1 MVEVI
6 CLTKKKIIQM
16 TNLKLT
22 DREWREFNM
31 VDIFDIKDGYYNKKT
46 SY

>member
-22 DREWREFNM
+22 DREWREFRIG
-31 VDIFDIKDGYYNKKT
+31 DIFVVSRGKDL
-46 SY
+46 